1 MKKKKKENL
10 MRFKSKIEWTDI
22 LKVKINLFQFS
33 QLPF

>member
-1 MKKKKKENL
+1 MKKKKKKNL